1 MPIAKVGDINL
12 YYEQYGTGDPIIFA
26 HAFLDN
32 CSVWKAQIPVLARTH
47 TVIVYDHRG
56 HGESDKPKGDYS
68 VQTLAEDLNGLILA
82 LNLDRVSLV
91 GNSIGGMTILTI
103 ALNHPER
110 VSKLVL
116 VCTTP
121 RLVIQLPVFGS
132 MLGWLCSLFPY
143 GMFAWTV
150 QRTKIYRPS
159 KEATNQ
165 ALERAMQVPRY
176 AAYKCW
182 RSLFTKYD
190 IRSQISRIKVPT
202 LIVAGEK
209 DWSIP
214 MKMSQLMNK
223 GIDGSKL
230 EVIHNCGH
238 LPMIEKTEEFNN
250 ILTGFLS

>member
-1 MPIAKVGDINL
+1 MPTVKVGDINL
-12 YYEQYGTGDPIIFA
+12 YYEQYGDGDPVVFA

-32 CSVWKAQIPVLARTH
+32 CSVWKAQIPALARKH

-56 HGESDKPKGDYS
+56 HGKSEKPRGDYS
-68 VQTLAEDLNGLILA
+68 VQTLAEDLNGLMST
-82 LNLDRVSLV
+82 LNQGRVALV
-91 GNSIGGMTILTI
+91 GNSIGGMTILTL

-121 RLVIQLPVFGS
+121 RLVIQLPVIGT

-143 GMFAWTV
+143 SMFARTV

-159 KEATNQ
+159 EEATNQ

-182 RSLFTKYD
+182 RSLFTNYD

-202 LIVAGEK
+202 VIVAGEK

-214 MKMSQLMNK
+214 MKMTRFMNK
-223 GIDGSKL
+223 GIKGSKL
-230 EVIHNCGH
+230 EVIPNCGH
-238 LPMIEKTEEFNN
+238 LPMIEKPEEFHK
-250 ILTGFLS
+250 ILTGFLC